1 MDALKRSLIEK
12 AGNEQGWELVVTS
25 NETGVVLASSRHK
38 AQIRITQ
45 QTPHQTWLVT
55 VPTGLICQELTR
67 SFPDAFQKES
77 TFMAVGWDHLAHLLR
92 RTAEL
97 ALSLPDQAALT
108 YAERVE
114 KEIAKIQ
121 DCTTEVER
129 LVKQR
134 IGQDTFREALMDYW
148 GRSCSVTGL
157 NMPEVLRASHAKP
170 WAKCESDEERLDV
183 FNGLLLCANLDALF
197 DRGMITFDA
206 GGRIICSLRITPEQ
220 QSMLHIHDT
229 MTLRWVA
236 PEHVP
241 YLAWHRDHV
250 FLA

>member
-1 MDALKRSLIEK
+1 MDALKRTLIEK
-12 AGNEQGWELVVTS
+12 EGNENGWELVVKSTES
-25 NETGVVLASSRHK
+25 EVMLASARHR
-38 AQIRITQ
+38 AQVRVTQ
-45 QTPHQTWLVT
+45 PQKSWLVK

-67 SFPDAFQKES
+67 TFPDAFQKES
-77 TFMAVGWDHLAHLLR
+77 TFMAVDRDHLALLLR

-108 YAERVE
+108 YANRVE

-121 DCTTEVER
+121 DCTTEVEC

-134 IGQDTFREALMDYW
+134 IGQDTFREALMAYW

-157 NMPEVLRASHAKP
+157 NLSEVLRASHAKP
-170 WAKCESDEERLDV
+170 WTKCESDEERLDV

-197 DRGMITFDA
+197 DRGLITFDA
-206 GGRIICSLRITPEQ
+206 CGHIVCSSCITPEQ
-220 QSMLHIHDT
+220 QSMLHIQDT

-236 PEHVP
+236 PEHAP

-250 FLA
+250 FVA